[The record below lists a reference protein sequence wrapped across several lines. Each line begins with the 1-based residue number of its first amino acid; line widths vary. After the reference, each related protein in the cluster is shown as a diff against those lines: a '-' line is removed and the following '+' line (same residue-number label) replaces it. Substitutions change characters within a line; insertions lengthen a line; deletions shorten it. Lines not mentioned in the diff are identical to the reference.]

1 MKKQMKADLLSGIP
15 VSSDKMKRLD
25 QLRKTMIVRVWIDA
39 STQVFNL
46 TVFDKGE

>member
-1 MKKQMKADLLSGIP
+1 MKADLLSGVP

-25 QLRKTMIVRVWIDA
+25 QLRKTMILRVWKD
-39 STQVFNL
+39 STTQVFNL